1 MSELNTKEVDFRLY
15 CPMCKHYECKAEDE
29 PCNECLTQGFNYG
42 SRKPINYKEKDYG
55 RENDNPVL

>member
-15 CPMCKHYECKAEDE
+15 CPKCKNYDVNGEEE

-42 SRKPINYKEKDYG
+42 SKKPIRYEEKKHG
-55 RENDNPVL
+55 S